1 MGYELHVVHVD
12 HWLDAAKKPISRNE
26 VDCVV
31 QMDHE
36 LAWSKTDHIGGQYDF
51 IEWNGHSCFYWDKY
65 EVIGKSLLDPQII
78 KLCEI
83 AEALGAKLIGDDG
96 EEYVYRKQLFGR
108 KRLRVLTPVN
118 D

>member
-1 MGYELHVVHVD
+1 MGYELHVVHTGD
-12 HWLDAAKKPISRNE
+12 WLDAARRPISRDA
-26 VDCVV
+26 VDRVI
-31 QMDHE
+31 QQDRE
-36 LAWSKTDHIGGQYDF
+36 LAWSKTDHIGGRYDF
-51 IEWNGHSCFYWDKY
+51 IEWNGRSCFYWDKC

-96 EEYVYRKQLFGR
+96 EEYIYRKRLFGR
-108 KRLRVLTPVN
+108 KRLCVLAAVN